1 MSAKKIIIIAAVV
14 LVLAGVVIGS
24 ILHSQASV
32 IKVATGKAV
41 RQDLTSI
48 VNGTGQI
55 KPLTYVNVG
64 ATAFGRITR
73 LYVKEG
79 DHVKAGTTL
88 ATVESVQPQATVAAQ
103 EGTIAAPKTD
113 ISSYL
118 AAEKTA
124 EANIEQGKADLE
136 QKRLDYTRAQS
147 LY

>member
-1 MSAKKIIIIAAVV
+1 MSAKKIIVIVAVV

-32 IKVATGKAV
+32 TKVATGKAV

-64 ATAFGRITR
+64 ATAFGRITH

-79 DHVKAGTTL
+79 DQVKKGQTL
-88 ATVESVQPQATVAAQ
+88 ATVESIQPDANVDAQ
-103 EGTIAAPKTD
+103 
-113 ISSYL
+113 
-118 AAEKTA
+118 
-124 EANIEQGKADLE
+124 
-136 QKRLDYTRAQS
+136 
-147 LY
+147 

>member
-64 ATAFGRITR
+64 ATAFGRITH

-79 DHVKAGTTL
+79 DHVKAGAVL
-88 ATVESVQPQATVAAQ
+88 ATVENVQPTATVTAQQAAI
-103 EGTIAAPKTD
+103 ESSKTD
-113 ISSYL
+113 VNSMM
-118 AAEKTA
+118 AAEHTA
-124 EANIEQGKADLE
+124 EANIAQAKADLE
-136 QKRLDYTRAQS
+136 QKH
-147 LY
+147 